1 MKRLLDPRTKLFLLV
16 LAAVY
21 ISLQLSVQIEF
32 FLILILVLPFFLAGL
47 PMYGIAFLAVY
58 AVQLLAFLYLM
69 PLIDSTFLLFIFSF
83 LTNGFRY
90 LLPSIIIGTYAMK
103 TTSVSVWIAAFK
115 KIRLPNWLLIPLAV
129 MARFFPTIREDY
141 RNIRKA
147 MAFRGIGTSF
157 WDLIK
162 HPLKTLEFILIPLL
176 MNATQV
182 SEDLTVSS
190 LTKGLS
196 LPGRHTTIVRL
207 KMTAYDAVYL
217 VLACL
222 PMIYHILQGGI
233 S

>member
-1 MKRLLDPRTKLFLLV
+1 MKRLLDPRTKLILLV
-16 LAAVY
+16 IAAVY
-21 ISLQLSVQIEF
+21 ISLQLSVEVEF
-32 FLILILVLPFFLAGL
+32 FLIIILIVPLFLAGL
-47 PMYGIAFLAVY
+47 LAYCVAFLTIY
-58 AVQLLAFLYLM
+58 FIQLLSFMFVM
-69 PLIDSTFLLFIFSF
+69 PLVDSTFLLFILSF
-83 LTNGFRY
+83 LTNGFRI

-103 TTSVSVWIAAFK
+103 TTSVSEWIAAFK

-147 MAFRGIGTSF
+147 MAFRGIGTGL

-162 HPLKTLEFILIPLL
+162 HPIKTLEFILIPLL

-207 KMTAYDAVYL
+207 KMNILDVVYL
-217 VLACL
+217 IFACL
-222 PMIYHILQGGI
+222 PLVYHILLGGV
-233 S
+233 